1 MFFFHPILKSVCGM
15 RKKKYT
21 LALGLS
27 RELKRPWC
35 PETIIG
41 PHHLLDNPSLKP
53 YLKITHKILY
63 SGECVRACASVCES
77 ACVPFPRVC
86 VRALR
91 WGDASL
97 SFLLS
102 PCRWDD
108 WFWSMGAL
116 PSLHVISR
124 PADPRGPSITFPAQQ
139 PPEPLGPMTHITH
152 WLCQRHSLF

>member
-1 MFFFHPILKSVCGM
+1 M

-27 RELKRPWC
+27 RELKRPRC

-53 YLKITHKILY
+53 YLKITHKVLY

-91 WGDASL
+91 FGRCVFVLPPLPLQMRWLILEYGGSSL
-97 SFLLS
+97 T
-102 PCRWDD
+102 PCH
-108 WFWSMGAL
+108 FQA
-116 PSLHVISR
+116 SR
-124 PADPRGPSITFPAQQ
+124 PPGTLYNVPCPTAPRAPRAYDTHNTLTLSAPQLILER
-139 PPEPLGPMTHITH
+139 PP
-152 WLCQRHSLF
+152 WLPGEL